1 MKQNNLLADLLL
13 TFMKIGLF
21 TFGGGY
27 AMIGMIEDNCVE
39 KKKWITHDE
48 MMDIAVIAEST
59 PGPIA
64 INCAT
69 FVGYKIAGVLGAV
82 FSTLGVVLPSFA
94 IILVISTILDD
105 FLSIPLVA
113 NAFTGIKVG
122 VGLLILNAGI
132 TMLKKMSSSVF
143 ARIILGVSFAIMM
156 LVNLLSL
163 NFSSI
168 AMMLIAGVV
177 SIIYFLINEMR
188 EDKTK

>member
-1 MKQNNLLADLLL
+1 
-13 TFMKIGLF
+13 
-21 TFGGGY
+21 
-27 AMIGMIEDNCVE
+27 
-39 KKKWITHDE
+39 